1 MDNLSDEIQIA
12 PNNSN
17 PQLEKTKKFSGNIK
31 QKLSWSNTFAALK
44 YRNYRLW
51 FWGQM
56 ISLFGTW
63 MQTTALT
70 FFVFEL
76 THSPAFLGYV
86 GFATGIPA
94 WMFTFYAGVIADR
107 YPRRTILMVTQTI
120 MMFLAFLIAG
130 LTFVNLITPEQIIML
145 AFLLGVANSFDAP
158 ARQAFVN
165 ELVEKEELINA
176 IALNST
182 MFNTAT
188 AIGPAIAGITY
199 AFFGPAWCFTIN
211 GISFLAV
218 IGNLLQM
225 KLPGTIKEK
234 SNKSVIKE
242 IKEGFVYLKS
252 QKIIIAI
259 MLILVNLNFFGMSLV
274 TLFPAWAVNILH
286 GNATTNGLL
295 QSARGV
301 GSVICALIIATINKY
316 IVRGKVLVVA
326 MLTLPLLLFVFS
338 FNRSLTISLVILTG
352 YGATIITMFNLANG
366 MIQSMV
372 SEEFRGRIMGIYSFG
387 FFALFPVGALWIG
400 LLAELFG
407 SPTAI
412 LVNSIIL
419 IFVAA
424 FLILRYP
431 NLRSVN

>member
-1 MDNLSDEIQIA
+1 MDNLSEEIQIT
-12 PNNSN
+12 SDSSD
-17 PQLEKTKKFSGNIK
+17 PQNERTKNFSGNFK
-31 QKLSWSNTFAALK
+31 KRFSWHNTFAALK

-63 MQTTALT
+63 MQTTALA

-76 THSPAFLGYV
+76 THSPAFLGYI
-86 GFATGIPA
+86 GFTTGIPA
-94 WMFTFYAGVIADR
+94 WLFTFYAGVIADR
-107 YPRRTILMVTQTI
+107 YPRRNILIITQTV
-120 MMFLAFLIAG
+120 MLFLAFLIAA
-130 LTFVNLITPEQIIML
+130 LTFLNVITPTHILIL
-145 AFLLGVANSFDAP
+145 SFLLGAANSFDAP

-165 ELVEKEELINA
+165 ELVDRRELINA

-199 AFFGPAWCFTIN
+199 ALFGPAWCFTIN

-218 IGNLLQM
+218 IGSLSRM
-225 KLPGTIKEK
+225 KLPKITREK
-234 SNKSVIKE
+234 SKKSILKD

-252 QKIIIAI
+252 QKMIVAIILVI
-259 MLILVNLNFFGMSLV
+259 VNLNVFGMSLV

-286 GNATTNGLL
+286 GDSTTNGFL
-295 QSARGV
+295 QSARGF
-301 GSVICALIIATINKY
+301 GAVIVALIIATINRY
-316 IVRGKVLVVA
+316 IVRGKVLA
-326 MLTLPLLLFVFS
+326 NTALALPILLFAFS
-338 FNRSLTISLVILTG
+338 FNRSLVLSLILLMA
-352 YGATIITMFNLANG
+352 YGGAIITMFNLANG
-366 MIQSMV
+366 LVQSMV
-372 SEEFRGRIMGIYSFG
+372 TEEFRGRIMSIYGFG

-400 LLAELFG
+400 TLAELFG

-412 LVNSIIL
+412 VINSAIL
-419 IFVAA
+419 ILFSTLLV
-424 FLILRYP
+424 IKYP